1 MCSML
6 LTVVVIA
13 RSEMVT
19 IRPST
24 SFGERPVNCQ
34 ITEITGMLIS
44 GKMSVG
50 IRAIEIGP
58 PIAISS
64 AITMKVYGRRRAR
77 RTIHMRL
84 RQRNSRAHSGG
95 GGGGAALRDQ
105 RQPSGIALPRKSPC
119 PHLGRARRDL
129 GRAARV
135 EFSACRSR
143 PAYELRRRAKVW

>member
-1 MCSML
+1 
-6 LTVVVIA
+6 
-13 RSEMVT
+13 MVT

-24 SFGERPVNCQ
+24 SFGESPLNCQ

-50 IRAIEIGP
+50 IRAIEIAP

-77 RTIHMRL
+77 RTIHMPL

-105 RQPSGIALPRKSPC
+105 RQPSGIALPQKSPC

-135 EFSACRSR
+135 DFSNRPLLPGAGARRPGIRIAIESQGVVSR
-143 PAYELRRRAKVW
+143 K